1 MNMVSEFL
9 DGTLHH
15 STDSWHITLSRPK
28 TLQLNNIFNNYRP
41 SMEWHDCHRG
51 FRGLFA
57 YSIGSQLNVI
67 NTNAPYC
74 IWSNWGK
81 SALPRKKADR
91 GKTKVLIDH
100 KIFQRV
106 ARGLCSIVR
115 GLILTL
121 LEIFTSCEASGGT
134 SRVIILNMRA
144 VHIATHLASL
154 AVQISQI
161 SWTGQWGKL
170 TMPPP

>member
-1 MNMVSEFL
+1 MNMVLEFL
-9 DGTLHH
+9 DGTLQH
-15 STDSWHITLSRPK
+15 STDSWHISLSRPK

-41 SMEWHDCHRG
+41 GMEWHDCHIG
-51 FRGLFA
+51 FRGQFA
-57 YSIGSQLNVI
+57 YSVGSQLNVF

-74 IWSNWGK
+74 IWSNWGNQHSRERRLTGARQK
-81 SALPRKKADR
+81 CWS
-91 GKTKVLIDH
+91 TIKVS
-100 KIFQRV
+100 QRV

-121 LEIFTSCEASGGT
+121 VEIFTSCEASGGT

-161 SWTGQWGKL
+161 SWTGQ
-170 TMPPP
+170 